1 MGVIRWEETRRSTEW
16 SGYVGQRRVF
26 SLMKI
31 MDRFHVFPD
40 LLRPF
45 PPTASDR
52 KDITAKPWRLTRV
65 EAEDYAEKVWAE
77 FLDDVGAQMKES

>member
-1 MGVIRWEETRRSTEW
+1 MGVIRWEETRRPVEW
-16 SGYVGQRRVF
+16 SGFVGRRRVF

-45 PPTASDR
+45 PPADR
-52 KDITAKPWRLTRV
+52 KGITAKPWRLTRA

-77 FLDDVGAQMKES
+77 FLDDIGAQMKES